1 MILHL
6 IHRQIYNN
14 HNYYFVHKLVAE
26 TFIPKPEDNTKTYII
41 NVNAPLKTIME
52 YILNHATIDFQ
63 MGANEVKEL
72 VEAGQ
77 CIPDVKSE
85 DAPALE
91 LDYPD
96 ETFKQRFGNSY
107 QCVAFYIRKAT

>member
-1 MILHL
+1 MT
-6 IHRQIYNN
+6 QIIGYTENN
-14 HNYYFVHKLVAE
+14 LE
-26 TFIPKPEDNTKTYII
+26 TVELYVKKVFTTVTKTYII

-85 DAPALE
+85 DAPALD

-107 QCVAFYIRKAT
+107 QCVAFYIRKAP

>member
-1 MILHL
+1 MT
-6 IHRQIYNN
+6 QIIGYTENN
-14 HNYYFVHKLVAE
+14 LE
-26 TFIPKPEDNTKTYII
+26 TVELYVKKVFTTVTKTYII
-41 NVNAPLKTIME
+41 NVNAPLRTIME
-52 YILNHATIDFQ
+52 YILNHATNDFQ

-77 CIPDVKSE
+77 CIPGVKSE

>member
-1 MILHL
+1 MT
-6 IHRQIYNN
+6 QIIGYTENN
-14 HNYYFVHKLVAE
+14 LE
-26 TFIPKPEDNTKTYII
+26 TVELYVKKVFTTVTKTYII
-41 NVNAPLKTIME
+41 NVNAPLRTIME
-52 YILNHATIDFQ
+52 YILNHATNDFQ
-63 MGANEVKEL
+63 MDANEVKEL

-85 DAPALE
+85 DASALE

>member
-1 MILHL
+1 MT
-6 IHRQIYNN
+6 QIIGYAENN
-14 HNYYFVHKLVAE
+14 LE
-26 TFIPKPEDNTKTYII
+26 TVELYVKKVFTTVTKTYII

>member
-1 MILHL
+1 MT
-6 IHRQIYNN
+6 QIIGYTENN
-14 HNYYFVHKLVAE
+14 LE
-26 TFIPKPEDNTKTYII
+26 TVELYVKKVFTTVTKTYII

-63 MGANEVKEL
+63 MDANEVKEL

-85 DAPALE
+85 DASALE

-107 QCVAFYIRKAT
+107 QYVAFYIRKAT

>member
-1 MILHL
+1 MT
-6 IHRQIYNN
+6 QIIGYTENN
-14 HNYYFVHKLVAE
+14 LE
-26 TFIPKPEDNTKTYII
+26 TVELYVKKVFTTVTKTYII

-85 DAPALE
+85 DASALE

>member
-1 MILHL
+1 MT
-6 IHRQIYNN
+6 QIIGYTENN
-14 HNYYFVHKLVAE
+14 LE
-26 TFIPKPEDNTKTYII
+26 TVELYVKKVFTTVTKTYII